1 MASEIKRKSN
11 RKWIRPFRKS
21 SIKKVD
27 DLKGELHN
35 KSSGSVRSERT
46 TSTSTT
52 FSVSSDDSSNTID
65 SRQQES
71 RQIPPSPPSSSPNQA
86 DSEYYGYGDASPDAR
101 AKYGYVEA
109 APDDIAKYGYG
120 DAAPDDVAKYGYGD
134 AAPDDVAKYGYGD
147 AAPDDIAKYGYG
159 DASPDEAAPAGA
171 RMPRRSSMK
180 GSSSSSARRRA
191 SLGACA
197 GETMEVYLPGKREPV
212 KRRRSITFKEQVKV
226 QPMEPA
232 KSLAENPESLW
243 FQEDEYEKIKMKTVA
258 LIHKVAEDGTLDGK
272 KYCTRGLEKWMTPE
286 ATQVKKRQAWDNVL
300 NEQYLQRQEGAFN
313 DEQLALMYKHSTA
326 RSQMEASK
334 RASKDAQEVEG
345 YLKSTRRFQRRMS
358 M

>member
-11 RKWIRPFRKS
+11 RKWIHPFRKS

-86 DSEYYGYGDASPDAR
+86 DSEYYGYGDASPDDR

-109 APDDIAKYGYG
+109 APDDI
-120 DAAPDDVAKYGYGD
+120 
-134 AAPDDVAKYGYGD
+134 AKYGYGD

>member
-109 APDDIAKYGYG
+109 APDDI
-120 DAAPDDVAKYGYGD
+120 
-134 AAPDDVAKYGYGD
+134 AKYGYGD

>member
-109 APDDIAKYGYG
+109 APDDI
-120 DAAPDDVAKYGYGD
+120 AKYGYGD